1 LDLVWLASYP
11 RSGNT
16 WLRFLLAHY
25 LLGEVGNAR
34 DVDQCIPNLHR
45 VGRIP
50 DREEGPRL
58 GKTHLVFSSL
68 HPFLDETAGFIY
80 LIRSPKDVLLSNL
93 NYFRLREQLAV
104 TEREFALEFIRA
116 GGVPLWRE
124 AGIGSWEEHVRSWL
138 EESSL
143 PRLVIAYENLRRSP
157 REALRRTLR
166 FLGFA
171 IEEQRLERAVEGSSL
186 ERMRSFEVAERTEG
200 TAAVFAG
207 SRRAL
212 EAGRYFVNEGR
223 TGQDLS
229 HLGEDLDM
237 AFAERF
243 AGAFGVLAEAFEG
256 S

>member
-1 LDLVWLASYP
+1 MVDS
-11 RSGNT
+11 
-16 WLRFLLAHY
+16 
-25 LLGEVGNAR
+25 AR

-50 DREEGPRL
+50 GREEGPRL
-58 GKTHLVFSSL
+58 GKTHLAFSPL
-68 HPFLDETAGFIY
+68 HPYLGETAGFVY

-93 NYFRLREQLAV
+93 SYFRLRERLVV
-104 TEREFALEFIRA
+104 TEREFALEFIRD
-116 GGVPLWRE
+116 GGVSLWRE

-143 PRLVIAYENLRRSP
+143 PRLVITYEALRRSP

-166 FLGFA
+166 FLGLD

-200 TAAVFAG
+200 SAAVFAG

-212 EAGRYFVNEGR
+212 EAGHYFVNEGR

-237 AFAERF
+237 AFDERF
-243 AGAFGVLAEAFEG
+243 AGASGVLAGASQG
-256 S
+256 Y